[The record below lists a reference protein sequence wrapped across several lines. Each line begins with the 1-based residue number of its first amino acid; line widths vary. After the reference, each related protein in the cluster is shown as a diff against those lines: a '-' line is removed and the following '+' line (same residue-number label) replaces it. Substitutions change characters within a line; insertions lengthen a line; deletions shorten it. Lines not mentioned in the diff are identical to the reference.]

1 MVLCVTMGFR
11 VLGSR
16 FSVQGSGLNSE
27 PQNRRISNRRIS
39 KDGIA
44 SLVLFYKI
52 DRIPYFDP
60 PPAEYSEFDIQYFL
74 FKNFAGLE
82 SYFQSINH
90 LTNQLHFS
98 S

>member
-16 FSVQGSGLNSE
+16 FSVQGSGLDSE

-52 DRIPYFDP
+52 DRIPYFDIR
-60 PPAEYSEFDIQYFL
+60 YSEFDIFFL
-74 FKNFAGLE
+74 KTLQGWNIFD
-82 SYFQSINH
+82 QSTI
-90 LTNQLHFS
+90 
-98 S
+98 